1 MRYTTLGDT
10 DLNISLLG
18 LGTVKFGRNTG
29 VKYPEAFE
37 LPDRNQMRRLLDIAQ
52 AGGINLIDTAPA
64 YGDSELKL
72 GQLLKGEREDWIIC
86 TKAGEQFDPET
97 AHSTFDFRPEAITRS
112 VEQSLKRL
120 GVEVLD
126 IVLIHSNGD
135 DESIIQQYGA
145 LDTLA
150 RLKQKGWIRA
160 SGMSTKTPEG
170 GILALQ
176 HSDCAMVTLNP
187 EQQQD
192 KQVIDYAFEHNK
204 GILIKK
210 LLNSGHAANTANGL
224 RSAIQQAKQIPGI
237 HSVIMGTTNPDH
249 LRQNIALFTDN
260 EE

>member
-1 MRYTTLGDT
+1 MRYTALADT
-10 DLNISLLG
+10 GLNISLLG

-29 VKYPEAFE
+29 VKYPQAFK
-37 LPDRNQMRRLLDIAQ
+37 LPNFSQMRRLLDIAQ

-72 GQLLKGEREDWIIC
+72 GELLAGERDNWVIC
-86 TKAGEQFDPET
+86 TKAGEHFDPVSAT
-97 AHSTFDFRPEAITRS
+97 STFSFSPEAITQS
-112 VEQSLKRL
+112 VERSLQRL

-135 DESIIQQYGA
+135 DETIIRQHGA

-150 RLKQKGWIRA
+150 QLKQKGWIRA

-176 HSDCAMVTLNP
+176 HSDCAMVTFNP
-187 EQQQD
+187 DQQQD
-192 KQVIDYAFEHNK
+192 KHVIDYAFENNK

-224 RSAIQQAKQIPGI
+224 NTAIQQAKQIPGI

-249 LRQNIALFTDN
+249 LRQNIALFTNN
-260 EE
+260 EK